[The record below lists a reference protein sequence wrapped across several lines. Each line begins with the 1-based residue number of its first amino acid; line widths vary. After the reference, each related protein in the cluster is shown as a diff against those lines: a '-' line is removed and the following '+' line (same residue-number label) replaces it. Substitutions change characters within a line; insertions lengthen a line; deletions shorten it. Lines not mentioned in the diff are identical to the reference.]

1 MDLQMFAKRALV
13 LDAVRGGQGL
23 YKAGIST
30 VLLAEE
36 RRSVSLRLWHNTG
49 ID

>member
-1 MDLQMFAKRALV
+1 MFAKRAWV
-13 LDAVRGGQGL
+13 LAPARGGRGL

-30 VLLAEE
+30 ALLAEG
-36 RRSVSLRLWHNTG
+36 RRSVSLRSWHNTG